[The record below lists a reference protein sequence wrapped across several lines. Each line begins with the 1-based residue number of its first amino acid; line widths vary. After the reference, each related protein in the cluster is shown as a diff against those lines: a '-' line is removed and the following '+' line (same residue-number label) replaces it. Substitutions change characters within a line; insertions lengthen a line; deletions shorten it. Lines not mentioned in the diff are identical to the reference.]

1 MTDYHDLLPEI
12 SGENPDETP
21 VLRCN
26 RCGKPITPETAVLT
40 PTGYRCQDCIRQQQK
55 VFDTTKGL
63 DVLVG
68 FLISGIITFA
78 GSWFVPRLGFFTI
91 LIAPGVGAL
100 IYKAVRLAVKQRRSK
115 ALNSA
120 ILAGALIGNLPLLI
134 PQMRNVIAMPTEV
147 LSIIGNL
154 TPLIW
159 RVVYTVMVA
168 TTAYAQT
175 KGIRL

>member
-1 MTDYHDLLPEI
+1 MTESHEHEPEI
-12 SGENPDETP
+12 DGENSDGTP

-55 VFDTTKGL
+55 NFDTTKGL
-63 DVLVG
+63 DVLIG
-68 FLISGIITFA
+68 FLIAGVISFA

-91 LIAPGVGAL
+91 LIAPGLGSL
-100 IYKAVRLAVKQRRSK
+100 IYRAVRLAVNKRRSK

-120 ILAGALIGNLPLLI
+120 ILAGALIGSIPLLF
-134 PQMRNVIAMPTEV
+134 PQVINIMSMPSAM
-147 LSIIGNL
+147 LSLGNL

-159 RVVYTVMVA
+159 RTIYTVLVA

-175 KGIRL
+175 KGIRI

>member
-1 MTDYHDLLPEI
+1 MTEPHEHEPETV
-12 SGENPDETP
+12 GENTDGTP

-40 PTGYRCQDCIRQQQK
+40 PTGYRCKDCIRQQQK
-55 VFDTTKGL
+55 TFDTTKGL
-63 DVLVG
+63 DLLIG
-68 FLISGIITFA
+68 FLISGLISFA

-91 LIAPGVGAL
+91 LIAPGLGTL
-100 IYKAVRLAVKQRRSK
+100 IYRAVRVAVKQRRSK

-120 ILAGALIGNLPLLI
+120 ILAGALIGSLPLLV
-134 PQMRNVIAMPTEV
+134 PQLINIISMPSGA
-147 LSIIGNL
+147 LALGNL
-154 TPLIW
+154 TPFIW
-159 RVVYTVMVA
+159 RVVYTVLVA

>member
-1 MTDYHDLLPEI
+1 MADTNNTQSEI
-12 SGENPDETP
+12 SEMNSDDTP

-55 VFDTTKGL
+55 VFDNTKWM
-63 DVLVG
+63 DVVIG
-68 FLISGIITFA
+68 FLISGIIAFA

-91 LIAPGVGAL
+91 LIAPGIGTL
-100 IYKAVRLAVKQRRSK
+100 IHKAVRLAVKQRRSK
-115 ALNSA
+115 LLNSS
-120 ILAGALIGNLPLLI
+120 ILAGALIGSLPLLV
-134 PQMRNVIAMPTEV
+134 PAMLNVITMSTELISV
-147 LSIIGNL
+147 LGNL

-159 RVVYTVMVA
+159 RVVYTVLVA

>member
-1 MTDYHDLLPEI
+1 MTNNLENVPENLN
-12 SGENPDETP
+12 ENTDETP

-55 VFDTTKGL
+55 AFDTTKGL
-63 DVLVG
+63 DVLIG
-68 FLISGIITFA
+68 FLISGLISYA
-78 GSWFVPRLGFFTI
+78 GSLFVPRLGFFTI
-91 LIAPGVGAL
+91 LIAPGIGTL
-100 IYKAVRLAVKQRRSK
+100 IYNAVRLAVKRRRSK

-120 ILAGALIGNLPLLI
+120 ILAGALIGNLPLLL
-134 PQMRNVIAMPTEV
+134 PQMITVIT
-147 LSIIGNL
+147 LSSEMLAIIGNL

-159 RVVYTVMVA
+159 RVVYTVLVA

>member
-1 MTDYHDLLPEI
+1 MTDNHEHVPEVT
-12 SGENPDETP
+12 GVDVDGTP

-63 DVLVG
+63 DVLIG
-68 FLISGIITFA
+68 FLISGIISFA

-91 LIAPGVGAL
+91 LIAPGLGSL
-100 IYKAVRLAVKQRRSK
+100 IYKAVRLAVKRRRSK

-120 ILAGALIGNLPLLI
+120 ILAGALIGSLPLLL
-134 PQMRNVIAMPTEV
+134 PQMLNVISMPSEMLTTI
-147 LSIIGNL
+147 SNL

>member
-1 MTDYHDLLPEI
+1 MTDTHEHIPEI
-12 SGENPDETP
+12 TGMDIDGTP

-63 DVLVG
+63 DVLIG

-91 LIAPGVGAL
+91 LIAPGIGAL
-100 IYKAVRLAVKQRRSK
+100 IYKAVRLAVKQHRSK

-120 ILAGALIGNLPLLI
+120 ILAGALIGNLPLLV
-134 PQMRNVIAMPTEV
+134 PQMLNVIAMPAEV
-147 LSIIGNL
+147 FAVIANL

-175 KGIRL
+175 KGIRI